1 MTIYGIIQYMKYSLH
16 KKNKSSLTA
25 AVIDAQGAGIG
36 KAIITE
42 LRKAFGSDIKI
53 YALGTNETACS
64 NMKSAGS
71 SSTIC
76 GNNKIMRF
84 LNTRH
89 VDFLIGP
96 MGVISSGGI
105 LGEITPELS
114 RAVFEADC
122 RKYIIPLD
130 LHGVYIPGTRAM
142 RISDSIEEIIRDIK
156 NTHK

>member
-1 MTIYGIIQYMKYSLH
+1 MNGKT
-16 KKNKSSLTA
+16 KNGLTA

-36 KAIITE
+36 RSIITE
-42 LRKAFGSDIKI
+42 LRKAFGRDIKI
-53 YALGTNETACS
+53 YALGANDTACS
-64 NMKSAGS
+64 NMKKAGANS
-71 SSTIC
+71 SIC
-76 GNNKIMRF
+76 GSDKIVRF
-84 LNTRH
+84 LYSRD

-130 LHGVYIPGTRAM
+130 LHGVYIPGTRALK
-142 RISDSIEEIIRDIK
+142 ISDSIEEIISDIRK
-156 NTHK
+156 HRV